1 MAKRSTGSLEPK
13 ALRQQIGDGPLL
25 WTFRPLVDDGGPRS
39 KFIDHLAARA
49 ARRAWNSL
57 IVSDGNGADLQFWT
71 IFSDGGK
78 DRGPLGAVGYSIGR
92 ILDVASHE
100 DMAFRGENGG
110 ANLEMGER
118 RVSILHDFA
127 RRTEQ
132 AFAHGS

>member
-1 MAKRSTGSLEPK
+1 MVLKSDSPAV
-13 ALRQQIGDGPLL
+13 L
-25 WTFRPLVDDGGPRS
+25 WTRETNFSEESRGAGRCGTGKACAGLS
-39 KFIDHLAARA
+39 AARA